1 MRGVLRASTA
11 AAPGAVGA
19 WRWGTRRRFVCVAAV
34 ALLALMSGAVVAAP
48 VAAQDSA
55 GDVEV
60 RIVARKL
67 ANGKVE
73 FGLQQRRGDN
83 SWGERQLPQVRLFP
97 TTATVDRWLVSS
109 ALDLTADNLEV
120 RIVAR
125 KLANGKIEF
134 GLQQRRGDNSW
145 GERQLPQVRLFPTTA
160 TVDRWLVSS
169 PLTLTATQAAPA
181 EQTTPTPPQNHEGE
195 DESQDQDASQR
206 PATTTTEP
214 IPGPLPPNS
223 DYWNELLRIEA
234 FMVACGFF
242 EGEHG
247 QCHNHPEDT
256 QTAIRDSG
264 NLHGCEW
271 DPDWGMCVGQ
281 NFGEF
286 FFMIAQLACSEEGWY
301 FDVYVVLCFHPDYPR
316 GEGEWVSGR
325 WMDYF

>member
-1 MRGVLRASTA
+1 M
-11 AAPGAVGA
+11 
-19 WRWGTRRRFVCVAAV
+19 

-55 GDVEV
+55 GDLEV

-109 ALDLTADNLEV
+109 ALDLTAGDLEV

-195 DESQDQDASQR
+195 DESQDQDASQP

-214 IPGPLPPNS
+214 IPSPLPPNS
-223 DYWNELLRIEA
+223 DYWNEVLRIEA
-234 FMVACGFF
+234 FIVACGLL
-242 EGEHG
+242 EGEHN

-256 QTAIRDSG
+256 QTVIRDLG

-271 DPDWGMCVGQ
+271 DLSWGMCVGQ
-281 NFGEF
+281 SIGGYL
-286 FFMIAQLACSEEGWY
+286 FMLAQLACSEEGWY
-301 FDVYVVLCFHPDYPR
+301 FDVNVVLCYHPDYPR
-316 GEGEWVSGR
+316 EEGEWVSGR